1 MPSML
6 LPTNVSSITVNAVA
20 KVPSAGR
27 IDLTAAEFATLTGAG
42 GVQTRPFLVKTAAVG
57 GATTIRFP
65 SIVSSITIDSVVYP
79 PDGSGD
85 IVVPAAAASNFLEQ
99 NKYAL

>member
-6 LPTNVSSITVNAVA
+6 LPTNVSSITVNGDA
-20 KVPSAGR
+20 KVPSGGR

-42 GVQTRPFLVKTAAVG
+42 GIATKPFLVKAALVG
-57 GATTIRFP
+57 GDTTIRFP
-65 SIVSSITIDSVVYP
+65 SIVTSVTINAVAYV

>member
-1 MPSML
+1 MPSMK
-6 LPTNVSSITVNAVA
+6 LPSNVSAITVNASA
-20 KVPSAGR
+20 KTPVGGR

-42 GVQTRPFLVKTAAVG
+42 GVQTKPFLVKTAANG
-57 GATTIRFP
+57 DTTIRFP
-65 SIVSSITIDSVVYP
+65 SIVSSVTINAVQYTP
-79 PDGSGD
+79 NGSGD